1 MLKKALLKTGL
12 LFVALFVIVKP
23 GKANSISEPGD
34 SVRKT
39 NPDTIQ
45 WLYFD
50 PSLLKVTGLIDSSV
64 VTPSISMNRQ
74 AVSFVKKYIKENNS
88 LLTKIRDTHPNY
100 FAIMDSVLNKYGVP
114 DEMKYLAII
123 ESKLKTTAVS
133 PAGAVGAWQMI
144 ASTARL
150 YSLKVTSKY
159 DERKHFYKSTVA
171 AAKMLR
177 DLYKQFDDWLL
188 VVAAYNCGPG
198 GVYKAIKK
206 SGSKNFWK
214 LQQFL
219 PAETRAHVKR
229 FIGTHYNYEQ
239 QGSIVTLTK
248 DEVVTHRKMMIAFVE
263 RQNNLSKAKSETGT
277 IAGIGSDKK
286 EEIFATE
293 PSGELN
299 LTKEQK

>member
-1 MLKKALLKTGL
+1 MLKKTLLKTGL
-12 LFVALFVIVKP
+12 LFIALFVIVKP

-34 SVRKT
+34 SVRK
-39 NPDTIQ
+39 NHPDTIQ

-50 PSLLKVTGLIDSSV
+50 PSLLKVTGIIDSSV
-64 VTPSISMNRQ
+64 AAPSISMNRQ
-74 AVSFVKKYIKENNS
+74 AVSFVKKYIKENNN
-88 LLTKIRDTHPNY
+88 LLTKIRESHPNY
-100 FAIMDSVLNKYGVP
+100 FVIMDSVLTKYGVP
-114 DEMKYLAII
+114 VELKYLAII

-133 PAGAVGAWQMI
+133 PVGAVGAWQMM

-159 DERKHFYKSTVA
+159 DERKYFYKSTVA
-171 AAKMLR
+171 AAKMLS

-229 FIGTHYNYEQ
+229 FIGTHYHYEQ
-239 QGSIVTLTK
+239 QGSVATLTK
-248 DEVVTHRKMMIAFVE
+248 DEVTAYRKTMIAFVE
-263 RQNNLSKAKSETGT
+263 KQNNLSRAKSEIDAIVGIDTG
-277 IAGIGSDKK
+277 KK
-286 EEIFATE
+286 EEKFVADR
-293 PSGELN
+293 SGELN
-299 LTKEQK
+299 LTKEQ